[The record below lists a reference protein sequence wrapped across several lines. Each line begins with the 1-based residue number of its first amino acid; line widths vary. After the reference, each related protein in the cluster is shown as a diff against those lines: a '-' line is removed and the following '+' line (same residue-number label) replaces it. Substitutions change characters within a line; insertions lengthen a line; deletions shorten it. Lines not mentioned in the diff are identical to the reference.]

1 MDSGE
6 PLGVMKQGDDLSL
19 LLSPFCF
26 VQVFSTSPKT
36 INPLSALQSLL
47 SNPYAP
53 PAHIST
59 LRSWPSLLSCTGLL
73 PLPALVPF
81 LSLGPDPSSL
91 GLGLAGLGLE
101 GRGIQACCD
110 HMVGTCVMVTKPGHP
125 VLT

>member
-26 VQVFSTSPKT
+26 CSLVLSGLFPFPTSPKT

-47 SNPYAP
+47 SDPCAP
-53 PAHIST
+53 PAHISM

-73 PLPALVPF
+73 PL
-81 LSLGPDPSSL
+81 PDPSSL

-101 GRGIQACCD
+101 GRGIRAWCD
-110 HMVGTCVMVTKPGHP
+110 HMVGTRVMVTEPGHP